1 MKFDHHCHIQKM
13 KAPEFENYR
22 VVVWDVETIQT
33 KEIPDEGNI
42 EQEEDMDEPN
52 WGEDKLPHRVN
63 TLCVRIACRDCIESG
78 RWKDKNYDG
87 CPACGPNR
95 CRVFTD
101 FDGEDPV
108 DSFLD
113 MVIDELPK
121 GLDTYAYSH
130 NGGRFDNHFLMQ
142 KLYQRGGEPPKMQ
155 ATGGKIFQLKL
166 KRSKTVG
173 GNVYFRDSYMIM
185 MNALDKLPE
194 VFGFKGPG
202 LKKMFFPYL
211 FNLPENYG
219 RQLNHLPHHR
229 FYVPE
234 TMSTE
239 KRQKF
244 KKWYRRNRR
253 QPFELCEKLV
263 EYCTS
268 DVNILMEAM
277 VRLRALIKDE
287 FTDGVDLLPTFTTMA
302 GLCQRVYR
310 LKHYNVDD
318 KTPLAAFTETGYHK
332 LDRQSTIAMKWLKWF
347 AAAHNVNVQ
356 TRESKDGEKRIGKY
370 KVDGFIPV
378 AERNGP
384 NFKFC
389 DDRACL
395 YCYHESAKLAD
406 TVLEFQGCAYHGC
419 NLCFKNT
426 VKCPNGK
433 KSDENYAR
441 TKTKIEYL
449 QEEHHVVEMWEC
461 QLKDTLKEEER
472 DEMKQF
478 FADCID
484 TGPLDPRQAFFGG
497 RTGPASL
504 RYKKKPGYAIKY
516 LDVCSLY
523 PHVMRK
529 EYPISKPTLIAH
541 IGDEGFVSDVSW
553 AMPADN
559 PYRGLVKV
567 RVHPPKHLVHP
578 VLPVKH
584 ADRLVFPLC
593 RTCMEGSVDRRAY
606 REPGCNHTEDQRSW
620 VGTYFTDELNL
631 ALSHGYRVDMVIG
644 VWHWDDD
651 QWTDQHFK
659 GYINT
664 FVRMKTEAS
673 GWKKAILNAANP
685 EKAKDEFIEAYRLK
699 GIHLRKD
706 KIKANPGLKEY
717 AKLGA
722 NNLWGRFG
730 LRPNMSKIE
739 IVSKPSRLYEILD
752 GPQYNVMEVVPL
764 SSRLVRVSYRHREEF
779 HPTDPFGNIIVALI
793 TASYGRMEL
802 FKYIEMADERMNG
815 PKGSR
820 ALYTDTDSLT
830 FRYKIDPTRPDNGCP
845 VPTGK
850 VLGDMEDEYPEDDIM
865 EYVSGGNKQYALFM
879 KNKGTGKRW
888 STLKIRG
895 ITLDYRTSKKLTT
908 KRFKKMVRN
917 SRYADPV
924 QVEATQI
931 KKDKKS
937 RIYTHRIFKK
947 YVPYFKKAWIDK
959 NDEIWPYGYVP
970 LDDKVE
976 DMLVS
981 APSTPIP
988 GYTPAASPD
997 IFNP

>member
-1 MKFDHHCHIQKM
+1 MFSKRTRSAKTPAKRGVPLSPSRAVAISARLSNALKRTRSAKTLDKRDVPLSPSRAVAIPIRLTNVNDPLNPREMETAVNQRLPHPIQFYFTEVSNHEEWVSTLLTYGYQTHSILRNFTPDVDPCIIIEKFMQTQLDRAEGNARRNGYEPHWIGVTFRAEGGEIFYVTFKPRDENRAGRIIGEFENFHQSARRLKLANKPVHLRITIVGDIRGAGYKGKIPVNPPAFAPEAIIPVPRREDNLCLPVSIVVAVQNIRTRIVGNEERKHTDALKRLLKNTKRQVQMAKQLLADVGLPDDCDDYGRDDIQAIQNYYNGKFPGMYSIIVFGAGSAQIPVFKGPTNAEHLLALYLKDGHYSPLKSAGKLFGMNNYCVCCEVPYDKLRDHSYNCPSRCHNCLGLKDGSGEVCEAEDGVSRLCKKCNVTFHNEACYIYHKKQACGAFVKCPKCGSKYRRRDGHPTCGERYCRTCNQPMKFDHHCHIQKM

-22 VVVWDVETIQT
+22 VVVWDVETIQS
-33 KEIPDEGNI
+33 KDIPDEVDND
-42 EQEEDMDEPN
+42 QEEEDIDQPD

-63 TLCVRIACRDCIESG
+63 TLCVRVACRDCIESG
-78 RWKDKNYDG
+78 RWKNKNYDG
-87 CPACGPNR
+87 CAACGPDR

-108 DSFLD
+108 DGFLD
-113 MVIDELPK
+113 FMINELPK
-121 GLDTYAYSH
+121 GFNTYAYSH

-142 KLYQRGGEPPKMQ
+142 KLYERGGAPPKMQ
-155 ATGGKIFQLKL
+155 ATGGKIFQLQL

-173 GNVYFRDSYMIM
+173 GNIYFRDSYMIM

-219 RQLNHLPHHR
+219 RQLDRLPHHS

-244 KKWYRRNRR
+244 KKWYRKNRR

-268 DVNILMEAM
+268 DVDVLMEAM
-277 VRLRALIKDE
+277 VRLRALIKEE

-356 TRESKDGEKRIGKY
+356 TRESPDGEKRIGSY

-395 YCYHESAKLAD
+395 YCYHDSAKLAD

-419 NLCFKNT
+419 NLCFKNA

-433 KSDENYAR
+433 MSDENYAR

-478 FADCID
+478 FGDCID

-523 PHVMRK
+523 PH
-529 EYPISKPTLIAH
+529 
-541 IGDEGFVSDVSW
+541 
-553 AMPADN
+553 
-559 PYRGLVKV
+559 
-567 RVHPPKHLVHP
+567 
-578 VLPVKH
+578 
-584 ADRLVFPLC
+584 
-593 RTCMEGSVDRRAY
+593 
-606 REPGCNHTEDQRSW
+606 
-620 VGTYFTDELNL
+620 
-631 ALSHGYRVDMVIG
+631 
-644 VWHWDDD
+644 
-651 QWTDQHFK
+651 
-659 GYINT
+659 
-664 FVRMKTEAS
+664 
-673 GWKKAILNAANP
+673 
-685 EKAKDEFIEAYRLK
+685 
-699 GIHLRKD
+699 
-706 KIKANPGLKEY
+706 
-717 AKLGA
+717 
-722 NNLWGRFG
+722 
-730 LRPNMSKIE
+730 
-739 IVSKPSRLYEILD
+739 
-752 GPQYNVMEVVPL
+752 
-764 SSRLVRVSYRHREEF
+764 
-779 HPTDPFGNIIVALI
+779 
-793 TASYGRMEL
+793 
-802 FKYIEMADERMNG
+802 
-815 PKGSR
+815 
-820 ALYTDTDSLT
+820 
-830 FRYKIDPTRPDNGCP
+830 
-845 VPTGK
+845 
-850 VLGDMEDEYPEDDIM
+850 
-865 EYVSGGNKQYALFM
+865 
-879 KNKGTGKRW
+879 
-888 STLKIRG
+888 
-895 ITLDYRTSKKLTT
+895 
-908 KRFKKMVRN
+908 
-917 SRYADPV
+917 
-924 QVEATQI
+924 
-931 KKDKKS
+931 
-937 RIYTHRIFKK
+937 
-947 YVPYFKKAWIDK
+947 
-959 NDEIWPYGYVP
+959 
-970 LDDKVE
+970 
-976 DMLVS
+976 
-981 APSTPIP
+981 
-988 GYTPAASPD
+988 
-997 IFNP
+997 